1 VRFIFKY
8 YFLWNILFTCNRI
21 HASKYFKFLQRLPA
35 QKTIWS
41 VFFEELRFN
50 FLAGCR
56 NLLLSRPF
64 ATCVEPLYPFYYHLI
79 SETNWSNLI
88 TSELLSQIFWKS
100 FQIQYQNLQQAGA
113 LLQVFITGHLWFPII
128 SDRGGNFRSLLFSFS
143 KWLQF
148 SRYLSFRLQ
157 FSRYLS
163 FRLNKDLVS
172 SLYFIFW
179 ICYPM
184 I

>member
-1 VRFIFKY
+1 MWFIFKY

-148 SRYLSFRLQ
+148 SRYLSFRL
-157 FSRYLS
+157 
-163 FRLNKDLVS
+163 NKDLVS